1 MLVDWVPLEGNIFIL
16 IANISLK
23 SKSYRIGDVG
33 EMSKFRIFAE
43 KPLDK
48 YYLNLKKEEIKT
60 FFKQK
65 SEEELIE
72 IKDNYITQL
81 MDEYKIIIPQ
91 LDYENIHNEV
101 EEVDDVDI
109 YVFKIPFT
117 SNNIEYFE
125 LEPSTGLM
133 WSYQVYIEDQELC
146 FDIVDDNF
154 TVEEMK
160 MKYKNIVD
168 KIKERSDNVNKLIKS
183 YNKDLEK
190 FIESEYNNRN
200 NRLLN
205 RKKKSDALG
214 LSKD

>member
-1 MLVDWVPLEGNIFIL
+1 MV
-16 IANISLK
+16 K
-23 SKSYRIGDVG
+23 

-48 YYLNLKKEEIKT
+48 YYLNSKKEEIKT

-72 IKDNYITQL
+72 IKDDYKIQL
-81 MDEYKIIIPQ
+81 MDEYKIVIPQ
-91 LDYENIHNEV
+91 LVYENIHNEV

-125 LEPSTGLM
+125 LEPNTGLL
-133 WSYQVYIEDQELC
+133 WSYPVYIEDQELC

-154 TVEEMK
+154 TVEELK
-160 MKYKNIVD
+160 MKYKDIVD
-168 KIKERSDNVNKLIKS
+168 KIKERSDNVNNLIKS
-183 YNKDLEK
+183 YNNDLEN

-214 LSKD
+214 LSKN

>member
-1 MLVDWVPLEGNIFIL
+1 VLVDWVPLEGNIFVL

-23 SKSYRIGDVG
+23 SKSNRIWDVG